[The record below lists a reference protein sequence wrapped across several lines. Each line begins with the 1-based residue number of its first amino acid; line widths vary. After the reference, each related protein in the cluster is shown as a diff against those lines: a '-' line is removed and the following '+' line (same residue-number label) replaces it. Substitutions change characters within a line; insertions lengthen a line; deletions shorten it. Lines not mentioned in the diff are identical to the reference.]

1 MNIREAIPLIIPS
14 TAFLTVSY
22 IIVKMVFSFIFRG
35 FAPLASSR
43 PWVVDQVLNEI
54 KSLNLKATPVVISL
68 GSGRSGM
75 ISAIQKIYPQ
85 GSFTGVELDW
95 WSYFTSRLQIFL
107 QNKKINVLKKQL
119 DRVDVSKAD
128 LIYCYL
134 DVLTLRGL
142 ERKFKFEC
150 HPGAIIVSNGFVI
163 PNLRPLKEAKIVKR
177 KERFSF
183 LPKGGAIWSPK
194 SKKSKKEDKL
204 FFYVI

>member
-1 MNIREAIPLIIPS
+1 MKEYLPIFIASISFWVVSFVVIKLI
-14 TAFLTVSY
+14 FGL
-22 IIVKMVFSFIFRG
+22 IFRG
-35 FAPLASSR
+35 FAPFASSR
-43 PWVVDQVLNEI
+43 PWVVEQVINEI
-54 KSLNLKATPVVISL
+54 KGLHMSTSPTVISL

-75 ISAIQKIYPQ
+75 ISAIQKIYPS
-85 GSFTGVELDW
+85 GNYTGVELDI
-95 WSYFTSRLQIFL
+95 WSFINSKVQVFL
-107 QNKKINVLKKQL
+107 QNKKIQVLKQDL
-119 DRVDVSKAD
+119 DRVDVSQAD

-163 PNLRPLKEAKIVKR
+163 PNLIPLKEAKIIKR

-183 LPKGGAIWSPK
+183 LPKGGAMWSSK
-194 SKKSKKEDKL
+194 AKKSKKEDKL